1 MASIRQINGRWQ
13 AQVRRNGLRTS
24 GTVASQAQAW
34 ADRLEAPLRRS
45 AAPLRPVGLPQP
57 PETFGAVLRRY
68 QDQELPK
75 HRSGA
80 TEVLML
86 YHLHRHWIAAVPC
99 EQLTSAH
106 LAAYRDERLQA
117 VKPGPAAAVDLVGDI
132 GAGQPRGRG
141 DLALAVR
148 AGGQC
153 P

>member
-24 GTVASQAQAW
+24 GTFASQAEAKAW
-34 ADRLEAPLRRS
+34 ADRLDAPLRRS
-45 AAPLRPVGLPQP
+45 AAPIGPVGLPQP

-80 TEVLML
+80 SEVLML
-86 YHLHRHWIAAVPC
+86 NHLHRHWIAAVPC

-106 LAAYRDERLQA
+106 LAAYRDERRQA
-117 VKPGPAAAVDLVGDI
+117 VKPGDGPACI
-132 GAGQPRGRG
+132 QPAFDPLRHF
-141 DLALAVR
+141 
-148 AGGQC
+148 QETN
-153 P
+153 